1 MARRKTAR
9 RKKAGVRGSTLRS
22 LFGLRESP
30 KQTEKALEL
39 EQAKMALAQKVE
51 KARKTEKA
59 RSPSPKKALANPEKS
74 MAEYRKELSAHYE
87 RGESKKKAG
96 PSLFMGYAPGPVLVP
111 TKSKTYTRAAE
122 VPSATTYPTPTAL
135 SKFKNKQG
143 RRTAVA
149 GSRRRKLH

>member
-1 MARRKTAR
+1 MAGRKTAR
-9 RKKAGVRGSTLRS
+9 RKRAGVRGSTLRS

-39 EQAKMALAQKVE
+39 EKAKIALAQKAE

-87 RGESKKKAG
+87 RGESKRKAG
-96 PSLFMGYAPGPVLVP
+96 PNLFMGYAPGPVLMP
-111 TKSKTYTRAAE
+111 TKSKAYTRPAE
-122 VPSATTYPTPTAL
+122 VPAPTTYPVPSAL
-135 SKFKNKQG
+135 SKFKNKKG
-143 RRTAVA
+143 VRTAVA

>member
-9 RKKAGVRGSTLRS
+9 RKRAGVRGSTLRS

-39 EQAKMALAQKVE
+39 EKAKAALAQKAE
-51 KARKTEKA
+51 KARKTA

-74 MAEYRKELSAHYE
+74 MVEYRKELIAHYD
-87 RGESKKKAG
+87 RGESKRRAG
-96 PSLFMGYAPGPVLVP
+96 PNLFMGYAPGPVLVP
-111 TKSKTYTRAAE
+111 TKSKTYTRPAE
-122 VPSATTYPTPTAL
+122 VPAPTTYPASSAL

-149 GSRRRKLH
+149 GSRRRKLY